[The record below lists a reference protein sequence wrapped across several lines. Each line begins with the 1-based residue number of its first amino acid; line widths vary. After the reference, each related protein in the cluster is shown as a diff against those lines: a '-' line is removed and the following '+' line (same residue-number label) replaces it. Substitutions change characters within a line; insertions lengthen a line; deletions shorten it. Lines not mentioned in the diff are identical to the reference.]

1 MPAKSTK
8 KPFEWWKLEHEGQFP
23 TVGYL
28 ARQILG
34 IIGSQIKIE
43 RVFSIAGILTM
54 LRRCRL
60 GSKNLDQLVLL
71 VKNWPDDP
79 RQGCEAKSLEEF
91 GVEKAQIIDQL

>member
-1 MPAKSTK
+1 MPAKSAE
-8 KPFEWWKLEHEGQFP
+8 KPLEWWKLHEGQFP

-34 IIGSQIKIE
+34 IVGSQIEIE
-43 RVFSIAGILTM
+43 RVFSIAGILTA
-54 LRRCRL
+54 LCRCRL

-91 GVEKAQIIDQL
+91 GVEEAEIID